1 MSARST
7 DSRAAEAAG
16 APLTEASNL
25 SHLLAARL
33 AATPEHTAYRQYD
46 GGRWFTM
53 TWNEVAHEVARW
65 QAALRAAGLSPG
77 DRIALCLRN
86 RVEWVLLDQAAIGL
100 GLVTVPLYFDD
111 RADNM
116 AWCLND
122 SGARF
127 LLLEN
132 AAQWQEL
139 RDRVRTV
146 EKVVCLGG
154 HVPDDARVQR
164 LADWAPP
171 GRHTLVRSN
180 ATPQELATIVYT
192 SGTTGRPKGVMLSH
206 RNILSNVVA
215 CSKVVELTPQDVSVS
230 FLPLSHMFE
239 RTVGYYLNMY
249 RGVQVAFARS
259 ISQLAEDLRIHKP
272 TILVAV
278 PRVFERIWNAMQQ
291 ALPPGSPRRR
301 LLDKAIEV
309 GWRRF
314 RGEASWQ
321 DRLLWP
327 MLEALVARKIH
338 ERLGGRVRT
347 ISVGGAA
354 FPAELA
360 RVFIGLGLNILQGY
374 GLTEAA
380 PVLTTNR
387 PEDNDPLSVGRPIE
401 GVELRCAENGELL
414 ARGPNVM
421 LGYWNNPEATRAVL
435 DADGWLHTGDL
446 ARIRDGRVY
455 ISGRIK
461 DIIVLSNG
469 EKVPPEDAEQAILGD
484 PVFEHAMLIG
494 EGRPYLGLVCV
505 SKVTDLEELCRRAN
519 AQLHAFPGY
528 ARVRHIARVPGPWT
542 VENGLLTPTLKLKR
556 KEVEQRFAREIEA
569 MFAGP
574 SPCGAA
580 K

>member
-1 MSARST
+1 M
-7 DSRAAEAAG
+7 
-16 APLTEASNL
+16 PLTEASNL

-46 GGRWFTM
+46 GSRWFTM
-53 TWNEVAHEVARW
+53 TWAEVAREVARW

-77 DRIALCLRN
+77 DRVALCLRN
-86 RVEWVLLDQAAIGL
+86 RIEWVLLDQAAIGL

-111 RADNM
+111 RAENM

-132 AAQWQEL
+132 AAQWQGL
-139 RDRVRTV
+139 RGQVRTV
-146 EKVVCLGG
+146 ENVVCLGG
-154 HVPDDARVQR
+154 GMPDDPRVQR

-171 GRHTLVRSN
+171 GQHTLVRSS
-180 ATPQELATIVYT
+180 AAPQELATIVYT

-206 RNILSNVVA
+206 RNILSNVIA

-278 PRVFERIWNAMQQ
+278 PRVFERIWSAMQQ

-314 RGEASWQ
+314 RGEAGWQ

-327 MLEALVARKIH
+327 VLEALVAHRIH
-338 ERLGGRVRT
+338 ERLGGRVRA

-354 FPAELA
+354 FAADLA
-360 RVFIGLGLNILQGY
+360 RVFVGLGLNILQGY

-421 LGYWNNPEATRAVL
+421 LGYWNDPEATRAAI

-455 ISGRIK
+455 ITGRIK

-484 PVFEHAMLIG
+484 PVFEHAMLVG

-528 ARVRHIARVPGPWT
+528 ARVRYIARVPGPWT

-556 KEVEQRFAREIEA
+556 KEVERRFAREIET

>member
-7 DSRAAEAAG
+7 DSPAVEAA
-16 APLTEASNL
+16 AMPLTEASNL

-46 GGRWFTM
+46 GSRWFTM
-53 TWNEVAHEVARW
+53 TWAEVAREVARW

-77 DRIALCLRN
+77 DRVALCLRN
-86 RVEWVLLDQAAIGL
+86 RIEWVLLDQAAIGL

-111 RADNM
+111 RAENM

-132 AAQWQEL
+132 AAQWQGL
-139 RDRVRTV
+139 RGQVRTV
-146 EKVVCLGG
+146 ENVVCLGG
-154 HVPDDARVQR
+154 GMPDDPRVQR

-171 GRHTLVRSN
+171 GQHTLVRSS
-180 ATPQELATIVYT
+180 AAPQELATIVYT

-206 RNILSNVVA
+206 RNILSNVIA

-278 PRVFERIWNAMQQ
+278 PRVFERIWSAMQQ

-314 RGEASWQ
+314 RGEAGWQ

-327 MLEALVARKIH
+327 VLEALVAHRIH
-338 ERLGGRVRT
+338 ERLGGRVRA

-354 FPAELA
+354 FAADLA
-360 RVFIGLGLNILQGY
+360 RVFVGLGLNILQGY

-421 LGYWNNPEATRAVL
+421 LGYWNDPEATRAAI

-455 ISGRIK
+455 ITGRIK

-484 PVFEHAMLIG
+484 PVFEHAMLVG

-528 ARVRHIARVPGPWT
+528 ARVRYIARVPGPWT

-556 KEVEQRFAREIEA
+556 KEVERRFAREIET